1 MWKYERKTVDE
12 KAEENH
18 SGSCG
23 DQHSIVPRG
32 GFITS
37 SLGRVQ
43 KDTMT
48 TQMISEAEEYK
59 ANVLRKIK
67 MDQQTL
73 QTLASFFRFSNTISM
88 IDTDAFANGLYESN
102 RHNSFIQMGYFTEDG
117 DGIRVTVDR
126 EIKKMS
132 VWKIWKR
139 NCRRVSE
146 RRGRGERGVQS
157 L

>member
-1 MWKYERKTVDE
+1 MSEKQLMRRLRKITAVVVVI
-12 KAEENH
+12 
-18 SGSCG
+18 
-23 DQHSIVPRG
+23 SILLLPRRR

-48 TQMISEAEEYK
+48 TQMTSEAEEYR
-59 ANVLRKIK
+59 ANVLRKIEA
-67 MDQQTL
+67 DLQTL

-117 DGIRVTVDR
+117 D
-126 EIKKMS
+126 
-132 VWKIWKR
+132 R
-139 NCRRVSE
+139 NP
-146 RRGRGERGVQS
+146 GDN
-157 L
+157 